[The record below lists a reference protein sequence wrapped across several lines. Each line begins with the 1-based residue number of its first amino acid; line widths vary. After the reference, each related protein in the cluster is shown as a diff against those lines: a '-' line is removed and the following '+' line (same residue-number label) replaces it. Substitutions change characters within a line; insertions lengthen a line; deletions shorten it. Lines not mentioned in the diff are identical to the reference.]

1 MKILKKYG
9 HFLIVIPYLI
19 FYLLAFFYMENRPEI
34 EIHIIH
40 ARIDDFI
47 PFCEYF
53 IIPYFLWF
61 PYVGAAVLYFGL
73 VNRNRQ
79 EYYRLIAT
87 PGIGMTLF
95 LLVSFFYPNGHELR
109 PYYFE
114 HENIFVDM
122 VRFLYQIDTPTNVL
136 PSIHVFNSVA
146 VAIAVAECESLRE
159 NTRVVRA
166 SNVLAIL
173 IICSTVF
180 LKQHTVLDVVTALI
194 LNLACFWLIY
204 RRGYVS
210 GRKALPETGKNM

>member
-1 MKILKKYG
+1 M
-9 HFLIVIPYLI
+9 
-19 FYLLAFFYMENRPEI
+19 
-34 EIHIIH
+34 
-40 ARIDDFI
+40 
-47 PFCEYF
+47 
-53 IIPYFLWF
+53 
-61 PYVGAAVLYFGL
+61 
-73 VNRNRQ
+73 
-79 EYYRLIAT
+79 
-87 PGIGMTLF
+87 
-95 LLVSFFYPNGHELR
+95 
-109 PYYFE
+109 
-114 HENIFVDM
+114 DM